1 MAKRWVDPN
10 VAEFRAYVPN
20 GGVKTNR
27 ENEYVLT
34 LHVAWSGRDELH
46 RIIETIPM
54 DLRVTIERVQD

>member
-1 MAKRWVDPN
+1 

-34 LHVAWSGRDELH
+34 LHVAWAGRDELH

-54 DLRVTIERVQD
+54 DLRVTIKRVQD